1 MKKVIT
7 KKRLL
12 STLMMLSA
20 FCMLTPVAYA
30 AVFSE
35 TMDVDQINAVGRS
48 TTGRNVRHDTDTML
62 YDKYSRE
69 VDEDYVNY
77 SRQMI
82 DKRIRGTDGES
93 TIIKGD
99 PRLMRRTGTGTDTI
113 QGQVEASDAANG
125 VYVTS
130 IEVAASEIL
139 SREEISN
146 VISKYVNR
154 NLYITDIQEMIN
166 ELNALYDN
174 RGFVTARAY
183 LPEQQV
189 SDGSIYVGLMESRIG
204 QINVEN
210 NKWTKTN
217 YVLNRLPEKE
227 GELFDIVQLEKDV
240 LDFNRYN
247 EGVNLTANLKAG
259 QKEGT
264 TDIDLIANENFP
276 FHIIGVMDNAGRKST
291 GSLRGGPMLVAD
303 SLFKM
308 RDKMGTGVYFSKGAI
323 SPFFDYNIPVNKYD
337 GRVGFSYS
345 STFAKVKSG
354 PYKFLGLRSRSYIY
368 SLYYSQPIVRRSDF
382 ELKGYGSLNYKRA
395 WAASDLLKDLGW
407 NNGVLTKD
415 QVTSV
420 DLGLNLRKDTRRGI
434 WYANQDASMAVPIF
448 DSASSYFKYSG
459 GLLRLHDFSHGIIG
473 QLRGNYQI
481 IPNSKRIPYLDQ
493 FQTGG
498 LVTVRGYSEGILMGK
513 NGYFTSADLMFPLL
527 PRQITSPRTGEKI
540 PFIGNY
546 VKGVLFADH
555 AGVFPYV
562 KQDVYDGSYF
572 LASIGMGLRVQLPGD
587 LSARLYW
594 GYPLINN
601 RYETDRKM
609 GRFHF
614 ELTLE
619 PNIDKLLKS
628 RSVAAKVVPQ
638 VEKEVQGDIINN
650 YPDIRHYDYFLDGG
664 GAL

>member
-7 KKRLL
+7 KKQLL
-12 STLMMLSA
+12 GTVLLLSA
-20 FCMLTPVAYA
+20 FCMLTPASQAFDYN
-30 AVFSE
+30 
-35 TMDVDQINAVGRS
+35 TMEADRINR
-48 TTGRNVRHDTDTML
+48 TTGGNMRHDTDNML
-62 YDKYSRE
+62 YDKYRRD

-77 SRQMI
+77 SRNMI
-82 DKRIRGTDGES
+82 DRTIRGTNGES
-93 TIIKGD
+93 TIIQGKGNWD
-99 PRLMRRTGTGTDTI
+99 QYNTESGGAI
-113 QGQVEASDAANG
+113 QGQVSELDSKGIFVN
-125 VYVTS
+125 T

-139 SREEISN
+139 TKEEISS
-146 VISKYVNR
+146 VISKYTGR
-154 NLYITDIQEMIN
+154 NLYITDIQQMID
-166 ELNALYDN
+166 ELNDLYN
-174 RGFVTARAY
+174 QRGFVTARAF

-204 QINVEN
+204 KINVNN

-217 YVLNRLPEKE
+217 YIKKRLPEKE

-247 EGVNLTANLKAG
+247 EGVRLTANLKAG
-259 QKEGT
+259 EKEGT
-264 TDIDLIANENFP
+264 TDIDLNADETFP
-276 FHIIGVMDNAGRKST
+276 FHLIGVMDNAGRRST
-291 GSLRGGPMLVAD
+291 GSLRGGPMFIAD
-303 SLFKM
+303 SLFHV
-308 RDKMGTGVYFSKGAI
+308 RDKMSLGAYFSGGAI
-323 SPFFDYNIPVNKYD
+323 SPFFDYNVPVNKHD
-337 GRVGFSYS
+337 GRIGFSYS
-345 STFAKVKSG
+345 STFAKVKWG
-354 PYKFLGLRSRSYIY
+354 PQYLRDLNLRSRSYIY
-368 SLYYSQPIVRRSDF
+368 SLYYSQPIIRKSDF

-395 WAASDLLKDLGW
+395 WAGSKTLKELGW
-407 NNGVLTKD
+407 NHGELTKD
-415 QVTSV
+415 QVTSI
-420 DLGLNLRKDTRRGI
+420 DLGLGLRKDTKRGI
-434 WYANQDASMAVPIF
+434 WYLNQDASMAIPIF

-459 GLLRLHDFSHGIIG
+459 SLLRLHDFSHGVIG
-473 QLRGNYQI
+473 QLRANYQI
-481 IPNSKRIPYLDQ
+481 IPNSKYIPYLDQ

-513 NGYFTSADLMFPLL
+513 NGYFTSGELMFPLL

-546 VKGVLFADH
+546 VKGVVFADH

-572 LASIGMGLRVQLPGD
+572 LASIGMGLRIQLPGD

-628 RSVAAKVVPQ
+628 RSVASKVVPQ
-638 VEKEVQGDIINN
+638 VEKEVQAEYVNN